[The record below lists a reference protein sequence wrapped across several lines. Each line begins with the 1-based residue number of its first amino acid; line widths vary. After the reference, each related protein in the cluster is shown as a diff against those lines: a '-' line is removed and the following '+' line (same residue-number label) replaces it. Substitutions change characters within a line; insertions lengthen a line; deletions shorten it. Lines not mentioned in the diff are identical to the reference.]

1 MELEIGKRYHIKPVV
16 VSPCL
21 LSEGDYIV
29 SHGGY
34 SLGLRFQVTGDS
46 IKEAR
51 PVNPYAQRLPRPKEI
66 QQMLVD
72 RGHDIVIDGKIGTI
86 SQDAWDYEV
95 NNDYARV
102 YFVKG
107 E

>member
-1 MELEIGKRYHIKPVV
+1 MKTFAITVVFTAVLYGGIAFGIKVGE
-16 VSPCL
+16 S
-21 LSEGDYIV
+21 
-29 SHGGY
+29 
-34 SLGLRFQVTGDS
+34 
-46 IKEAR
+46 K

-66 QQMLVD
+66 QQALVD

-86 SQDAWDYEV
+86 SQDAWVYEV